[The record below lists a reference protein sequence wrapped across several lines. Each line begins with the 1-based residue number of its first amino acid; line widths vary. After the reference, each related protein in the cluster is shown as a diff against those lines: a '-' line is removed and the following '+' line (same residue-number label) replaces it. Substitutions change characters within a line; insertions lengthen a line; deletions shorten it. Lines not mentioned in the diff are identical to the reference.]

1 MEKQVIDVI
10 AKVLNVDPSSIELD
24 CGIGDMPEWTS
35 MNHLNIIANIEKEF
49 SIKFSQSDIMDLED
63 ISDLVALTKKLAAK

>member
-1 MEKQVIDVI
+1 MEKQIINVI
-10 AKVLNVDPSSIELD
+10 AKVLEVEPASIELD

-35 MNHLNIIANIEKEF
+35 MNHLNIIANLEKVF

-63 ISDLVALTKKLAAK
+63 ISDLVTLTQKLASK

>member
-1 MEKQVIDVI
+1 MKEQIINVI
-10 AKVLNVDPSSIELD
+10 AKVLEVEPSSIELD

-35 MNHLNIIANIEKEF
+35 MNHLNIIANLEKEF

-63 ISDLVALTKKLAAK
+63 ISDLITLTQKLASK